1 VLRRPLHV
9 RGQLETGPIL
19 DGIEDAATM
28 RSISAAR
35 TSRLSVKYWYRVPR
49 AIRAGAQM
57 SAMDVSWKP
66 LRADTASAQS
76 GSLSVTQGYLYHLGL
91 A

>member
-1 VLRRPLHV
+1 MAY
-9 RGQLETGPIL
+9 T
-19 DGIEDAATM
+19 D
-28 RSISAAR
+28 
-35 TSRLSVKYWYRVPR
+35 RVPR

-66 LRADTASAQS
+66 LRANTASAQS